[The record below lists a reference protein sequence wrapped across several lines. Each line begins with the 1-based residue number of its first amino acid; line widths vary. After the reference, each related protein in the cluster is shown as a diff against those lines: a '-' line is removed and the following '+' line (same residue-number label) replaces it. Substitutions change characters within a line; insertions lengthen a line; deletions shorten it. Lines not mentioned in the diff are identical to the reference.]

1 MRPLNRRLS
10 TRFGEKLDS
19 GNLVLVLTT
28 IGRKSGLPRQ
38 TPLQYEED
46 QGIYYVGSA
55 RGQSADWFCN
65 LVANPH
71 VQIQVEGS
79 RLDALAEPITDP
91 ARVAD
96 FLELRLR
103 RRPKMMRLMLRAE
116 GLPANFG
123 RTDLE
128 RLAGRIAVVA
138 FTPCKEALEQA
149 IQG

>member
-1 MRPLNRRLS
+1 MRPLNRRLA
-10 TRFGEKLDS
+10 TRFGEKLNS

-28 IGRKSGLPRQ
+28 TGRKSGLPHQ

-46 QGIYYVGSA
+46 QGTYYVASA
-55 RGQSADWFCN
+55 RGQAADWFRN

-71 VQIQVEGS
+71 VQIQVKGS
-79 RLDALAEPITDP
+79 RLNALAEPITDP

-103 RRPKMMRLMLRAE
+103 RRPKMMRWMLRAE
-116 GLPANFG
+116 GLPANFE
-123 RTDLE
+123 RPDLE
-128 RLAGRIAVVA
+128 RLGGRIALVA
-138 FTPCKEALEQA
+138 FTPCGDAPVQA